1 MQNFYWFNPTA
12 VLFGKD
18 TVKDLAS
25 YLAAD
30 NVKGVLLVYGGKGI
44 FKSGAYAQAT
54 DMLNKAGIKFS
65 EVNDI
70 KPNPKIDKVREGI
83 ARVKAGGIDAIMPI
97 GGGSVF
103 DTAKA
108 IAAGSCYEGDVWDF
122 FEKTATPKK
131 ALPIYG
137 ILTASA
143 SSSEVNKIA
152 VVSNPEKDMKTS
164 MTSELIYPK
173 VSVIDPSFQFTLPQ
187 KQTIY
192 GGVDIIAHI
201 LERVLD
207 GDEGSELI
215 DDVCY
220 SLIRTMI
227 RVIPELIENPKD
239 YDLRAEY
246 ALAEIMAHNGFLSV
260 GRETRGDFSS
270 HRMGHSLSLLYG
282 TPHGASLSVVM
293 PAWAR
298 YCSEDNPVPF
308 ARLGEAVFDI
318 FDGSDEEKAADAI
331 DALEDFYKDINAP
344 TTLRELGIKE
354 EDIENIANN
363 ASRGQTFGVLKAL
376 APEDVLEIYKL
387 AY

>member
-1 MQNFYWFNPTA
+1 MENFLWRNPTEII
-12 VLFGKD
+12 FGKD
-18 TVKDLAS
+18 TVKDLAE
-25 YLAAD
+25 YLKRD
-30 NVKGVLLVYGGKGI
+30 GVKGVLLVYGGKGI
-44 FKSGAYAQAT
+44 FKSGTYAQAT
-54 DMLNKAGIKFS
+54 EMLNKAGIAFS

-70 KPNPKIDKVREGI
+70 KSNPRIDKVREGI
-83 ARVKAGGIDAIMPI
+83 ARVKAGGIDAIMPV

-103 DTAKA
+103 DSAKA
-108 IAAGSCYEGDVWDF
+108 IAAGSCYNGDVWDF
-122 FEKTATPKK
+122 FEGKAKIEK

-143 SSSEVNKIA
+143 SSSEANGIA
-152 VVSNPEKDMKTS
+152 VVSNPEKESKVS
-164 MTSELIYPK
+164 MNSPLVYPK

-187 KQTIY
+187 KQTVY

-215 DDVCY
+215 DEQGY
-220 SLIRTMI
+220 ALIRTMM

-239 YDLRAEY
+239 YDARAEY
-246 ALAEIMAHNGFLSV
+246 ALAGMIAHNGILSV
-260 GRETRGDFSS
+260 GRKTRGDFSS

-282 TPHGASLSVVM
+282 VPHGASLSVVM
-293 PAWAR
+293 LAWAR
-298 YCSEDNPVPF
+298 YLYEYNPVPF
-308 ARLGEAVFDI
+308 ARLGEGVFDI
-318 FDGSDEEKAADAI
+318 YDGTDAEKALDAI
-331 DALEDFYKDINAP
+331 DSLEDFFKDINAP

-354 EDIENIANN
+354 EDIDKIAAN
-363 ASRGQTFGVLKAL
+363 ASKGQTFGVLKAL

>member
-1 MQNFYWFNPTA
+1 MQNFMWHNPTQII
-12 VLFGKD
+12 FGKD
-18 TVKDLAS
+18 TVKELAPI
-25 YLAAD
+25 LKAD
-30 NVKGVLLVYGGKGI
+30 GVKGVLLVFGGKGT

-54 DMLNKAGIKFS
+54 EMLNGAGISFS
-65 EVNDI
+65 EVNDV
-70 KPNPKIDKVREGI
+70 KPNPLIGKVREGV
-83 ARVKAGGIDAIMPI
+83 ARVKAGGIDAIIPV

-108 IAAGSCYEGDVWDF
+108 IAAGACYSGDVWDF
-122 FEKTATPKK
+122 FTKKAKITK

-143 SSSEVNKIA
+143 SSSEANNIA
-152 VVSNPEKDMKTS
+152 VVSNPESELKTS
-164 MTSELIYPK
+164 ITCPAIFPK
-173 VSVIDPSFQFTLPQ
+173 VSVIDPSFQITLPE
-187 KQTIY
+187 KQTVY

-215 DDVCY
+215 DEQGY
-220 SLIRTMI
+220 ALIRTMM

-246 ALAEIMAHNGFLSV
+246 AMAGMMAHNGFLSM

-270 HRMGHSLSLLYG
+270 HRMGHSLSVLYG
-282 TPHGASLSVVM
+282 AAHGATLAVVM

-298 YCSEDNPVPF
+298 YLYEENPVPF
-308 ARLGEAVFDI
+308 ARLGEGVFDI
-318 FDGSDEEKAADAI
+318 FDGTDEEKALEAI
-331 DALEDFYKDINAP
+331 ESLEEFFRDVNAP

-354 EDIENIANN
+354 EDIEKIAEN
-363 ASRGQTFGVLKAL
+363 ASRGESFGVLSTL
-376 APEDVLEIYKL
+376 EPEDVLEIYKL

>member
-1 MQNFYWFNPTA
+1 MQNFLWHNPTA

-18 TVKDLAS
+18 TVKDLAN
-25 YLAAD
+25 YLKAD

-54 DMLNKAGIKFS
+54 DMLTKTGIKFS

-83 ARVKAGGIDAIMPI
+83 ARVKAGGIDAVMPI

-108 IAAGSCYEGDVWDF
+108 IAAGSCYDGDVWDF

-143 SSSEVNKIA
+143 SASEVNKIA
-152 VVSNPEKDMKTS
+152 VVSNPDKGVKTS
-164 MTSELIYPK
+164 MTHDLIYPK
-173 VSVIDPSFQFTLPQ
+173 VSVIDPSFQVTLPE

-215 DDVCY
+215 DDQAY
-220 SLIRTMI
+220 TLIRTMM
-227 RVIPELIENPKD
+227 RVLPDLLENPKD

-246 ALAEIMAHNGFLSV
+246 ALSGMMAHNGFLSV

-270 HRMGHSLSLLYG
+270 HRLGHSLSLLFG
-282 TPHGASLSVVM
+282 TPHGASLSVMM

-298 YCSEDNPVPF
+298 YCYEDNPVPF
-308 ARLGEAVFDI
+308 ARLGENVFDI
-318 FDGSDEEKAADAI
+318 YDGSDEEKALDAI
-331 DALEDFYKDINAP
+331 EALEDFFKDVKSP

-354 EDIENIANN
+354 DEIENIAEN

-376 APEDVLEIYKL
+376 APEDVLEIYRL